1 MQEFRHIMF
10 YEDKHIYHNTVSREI
25 YQSVTQTISKI
36 KPEVNWDYWAVYKYL
51 ETLGSVRPHDSHEMI
66 WFNGG
71 WVNYLDYLDEAT
83 KVRKKWSNKGKVAR
97 EKGTFIHLYLEN
109 LFNNK
114 VISVPTQ
121 YKDNIEGANR
131 FYKDHKHW
139 TPIYAELIVAD
150 DDYKIAGQV
159 DRPFFVEPG
168 ILDVYDWKT
177 DSEIKTEN
185 KYSTLLPPVDDLP
198 DCNFSKYTLQ
208 LNLYKWIIEKNT
220 EWKVRD
226 LKIVHLTDTNY
237 ELYNIPN
244 YNVQPLL
251 NEVCRTHKQ
260 PETFIKRGN

>member
-25 YQSVTQTISKI
+25 YQSVTQTIK
-36 KPEVNWDYWAVYKYL
+36 KVQPEVNWDYWAVYKYL
-51 ETLGSVRPHDSHEMI
+51 EGRGSVRPHDSYEKI

-71 WVNYLDYLDEAT
+71 YVDYKSYLKEANVT
-83 KVRKKWSNKGKVAR
+83 KKSWSSKGKVAR

-109 LFNNK
+109 LFDNK
-114 VISVPTQ
+114 VIRVPAK
-121 YKDNIEGANR
+121 YKNNLGGANEFFKDNRHRI
-131 FYKDHKHW
+131 
-139 TPIYAELIVAD
+139 PIYAELIVAD

-168 ILDVYDWKT
+168 VLDIYDYKS
-177 DSEIKTEN
+177 DAEIKFEN
-185 KYSTLLPPVDDLP
+185 KYSTLMSPVDNLP

-208 LNLYKWIIEKNT
+208 LNLYKWVIEKNT

-226 LKIVHLTDTNY
+226 LKIVHLTDTSY
-237 ELYNIPN
+237 KLHDIPN
-244 YNVQPLL
+244 YDVQPLL

-260 PETFIKRGN
+260 PETRIS